1 MIRLHIPQL
10 TQKRSSTNE
19 PVRTQQIQSDA
30 GEAAAAITASM
41 GVAAVAVLTA
51 GATSLS
57 YGWAVN
63 ASGLTPFAS
72 FLPVLFLEPRI
83 CTLHLVIRKNT
94 TVAMMNEER
103 ATATSGRSL
112 VFWGEVLFFKL

>member
-1 MIRLHIPQL
+1 
-10 TQKRSSTNE
+10 
-19 PVRTQQIQSDA
+19 
-30 GEAAAAITASM
+30 M

-51 GATSLS
+51 GTISFF

-72 FLPVLFLEPRI
+72 FLPVLFLKPRI

-94 TVAMMNEER
+94 TVAMMNEAR
-103 ATATSGRSL
+103 ATATSERSL
-112 VFWGEVLFFKL
+112 VFRGEVRLFKLNIGLVPYSFETM